1 MSYLMSKARL
11 FSLSA
16 LPPLL
21 CTTCRVCTVSVV
33 AGNSLRSTVLWPP
46 LPCATCCVCS
56 VSVRA
61 ENIFGAVGSPDVTVF
76 LVDTEPPEV
85 TLVLVLTTPTKGANS
100 STLTL
105 AATVFDALTVSHLH
119 ACCRIASPFRAL
131 PCRAV
136 PVSLSPLC
144 SGTVAATSSRCC
156 SLRVMFM
163 LVFVTWSRLRAAG
176 CGLRVAVDG
185 AYPLFAG

>member
-1 MSYLMSKARL
+1 VSYLMSKARL

-33 AGNSLRSTVLWPP
+33 AEKSLRSTVLWPP
-46 LPCATCCVCS
+46 LPCATCCACS

-61 ENIFGAVGSPDVTVF
+61 ENILGAVGLPAVTEF

-85 TLVLVLTTPTKGANS
+85 TLVLTTPTKGGMLTNS

-119 ACCRIASPFRAL
+119 ACCRIASP
-131 PCRAV
+131 CRAV

-144 SGTVAATSSRCC
+144 SGTVAATSLPVVVHCVSC
-156 SLRVMFM
+156 SCLF
-163 LVFVTWSRLRAAG
+163 WSHGVG
-176 CGLRVAVDG
+176 CGLWVAG
-185 AYPLFAG
+185 CCGWALPLFAG